1 MIIKKMARMAEP
13 RLPANQYMENQLTGD
28 LPRAYPVSQVYAGG
42 FAVSAVEEKPGASPP
57 RPVPA
62 RGPHGA
68 HDSLVVELI
77 EEPESQWRKNLSVL
91 AGSEAEFF
99 HDDPETQPRPDRRLL
114 FPKKKPAIG
123 ENNGAS
129 KLTAASVIQMR
140 AEARRGVSQRRLAR
154 KYRVSRA
161 TVFDV
166 ISGKTWQHVPDTR
179 EGEPDDE

>member
-1 MIIKKMARMAEP
+1 MIIKKMARMAQP
-13 RLPANQYMENQLTGD
+13 RLPANQYMENQLFGD
-28 LPRAYPVSQVYAGG
+28 LPVHYPRSQVYAGG
-42 FAVSAVEEKPGASPP
+42 FAVSAVEEEPVASPP

-77 EEPESQWRKNLSVL
+77 EEPESQWRRISSLP
-91 AGSEAEFF
+91 GSEAEFF

-179 EGEPDDE
+179 EGEHDD